1 MTSPV
6 KLYVYDLSNGLA
18 KQLSLQLTGKQ
29 IDGIWHTSV
38 VVFGK
43 EIFYGQGISIT
54 QPGRSH
60 HGQPLE
66 VIDMGETAIDE
77 ETFNEYLEE
86 MRQHYT
92 ADKYHLLDFNCNS
105 FTNDVIG
112 FLTGGSIPERIKD
125 LPSDFL
131 STPFGAALRPTIDN
145 MYRRPTPGAPTAPAP
160 APSADFASN
169 PALASSILQAVASQA
184 AGGAGPSTQSPQ
196 PQHPLPATSTLTAPI
211 HPCTNPASFHN
222 LLKTHRAVVADFT
235 DQYCGPCRAIAPEF
249 ERLAEEKGVRV
260 GHSGRGAAFTSV
272 DIRVGQGQ
280 ALAAEYGI
288 RATPTFL
295 FFLDGKKISEVK
307 GANAAALRSE
317 VDLLLYQ
324 AYPPHP
330 HTKLD
335 LPAIQKLSLDPILFK
350 QVPALETVLAKLSS
364 SVTAITWPADAPM
377 TMAQQRQPNGAT
389 SHVTAQPA
397 ALTAWT
403 SATSTLTSVL
413 SAEALFPLAD
423 LWRLVIL
430 DPSAGTWCAS
440 AIASNSPD
448 PITTLLRAHQKDP
461 AARNLLLT
469 TLRLLANAFAHSTLG
484 RTLVSGATRGEVT
497 AVLVP
502 ALLHEHAGVRT
513 AAASVA
519 FNAAAALQKARVE
532 SVRSGGGGYADG
544 EDEDWEIEMVS
555 AVVEALDK
563 ERSSEDVVHRL
574 TACLAF
580 LLRLSPFYETQVV
593 PLLEVL
599 QAKNILLSKLDK
611 GGCGEEGVVKKDIR
625 SLVEEVAQKLCPA

>member
-295 FFLDGKKISEVK
+295 FFLDGEKISEVK

-364 SVTAITWPADAPM
+364 SVTTITWPADAPM

-403 SATSTLTSVL
+403 SATSTLASVL
-413 SAEALFPLAD
+413 PAEALFPLAD

-484 RTLVSGATRGEVT
+484 RTLVSGATRGEFT
-497 AVLVP
+497 AALVP

-563 ERSSEDVVHRL
+563 ERSSEDVDHRL

-599 QAKNILLSKLDK
+599 QAKNILLSKLEK
-611 GGCGEEGVVKKDIR
+611 GGCGDEGVMKKNIR

>member
-1 MTSPV
+1 MASPV

-43 EIFYGQGISIT
+43 EIFYGQGISVT

-112 FLTGGSIPERIKD
+112 FLTGRSIPERIKD

-145 MYRRPTPGAPTAPAP
+145 MYRRPTPGAPTAPTP

-184 AGGAGPSTQSPQ
+184 AGGVGPSNQSSQQ
-196 PQHPLPATSTLTAPI
+196 PLHATDTLTAPI

-260 GHSGRGAAFTSV
+260 GHSGRGAAFTSI

-295 FFLDGKKISEVK
+295 FFLEGKKISEVK

-330 HTKLD
+330 HTKLN

-350 QVPALETVLAKLSS
+350 QVPALETVLVKLSS
-364 SVTAITWPADAPM
+364 SVTTITWPADAPM

-403 SATSTLTSVL
+403 SATSTLTSIL
-413 SAEALFPLAD
+413 PAEALFPLAD

-430 DPSAGTWCAS
+430 DPAAGTWCAS
-440 AIASNSPD
+440 AIASHAPD

-461 AARNLLLT
+461 SARNLLLT
-469 TLRLLANAFAHSTLG
+469 TLRLLANAFAHQTLG
-484 RTLVSGATRGEVT
+484 RTLVSGATRAEFT

-519 FNAAAALQKARVE
+519 FNSAGALQRARVE

-563 ERSSEDVVHRL
+563 EKASEDVVHRL

-580 LLRLSPFYETQVV
+580 LLRLSPFYDTQVV

-599 QAKNILLSKLDK
+599 QAKNILLGKLEK
-611 GGCGEEGVVKKDIR
+611 GGCGENGVLKPEIR
-625 SLVEEVAQKLCPA
+625 GLVEEVAQKLCPA

>member
-43 EIFYGQGISIT
+43 EIFYGQGISVT

-112 FLTGGSIPERIKD
+112 FLTGRSIPERIKD

-145 MYRRPTPGAPTAPAP
+145 MYRRPTPGAPTAPTP

-184 AGGAGPSTQSPQ
+184 AGGAGPSTQPSQQ
-196 PQHPLPATSTLTAPI
+196 PLHATDTLTAPI

-260 GHSGRGAAFTSV
+260 GHSGRGAAFTSI

-330 HTKLD
+330 HTKLN

-364 SVTAITWPADAPM
+364 SVTTITWPADAPM

-403 SATSTLTSVL
+403 SATSTLTSIL
-413 SAEALFPLAD
+413 PAEALFPLAD

-430 DPSAGTWCAS
+430 DPAAGTWCAS
-440 AIASNSPD
+440 AIASHAPD
-448 PITTLLRAHQKDP
+448 PITTLLRAHQKDTS
-461 AARNLLLT
+461 ARNLLLT
-469 TLRLLANAFAHSTLG
+469 TLRLLANAFAHQTLG
-484 RTLVSGATRGEVT
+484 RTLVSGATRAEFT

-519 FNAAAALQKARVE
+519 FNSAGALQRARVE

-563 ERSSEDVVHRL
+563 ERASEDVVHRL

-580 LLRLSPFYETQVV
+580 LLRLSPFYDTQVV

-599 QAKNILLSKLDK
+599 QAKNILLGKLEK
-611 GGCGEEGVVKKDIR
+611 GGCGENGMLKPEIR
-625 SLVEEVAQKLCPA
+625 GLVEEVAQKLCPA